1 MKNNYII
8 PVIPTANSIKT
19 GVTAE
24 EAEILRF
31 GAGRLDQRSGRNFEL
46 EMQSLRSF
54 LLISIVTAKYHEE
67 QL

>member
-8 PVIPTANSIKT
+8 PVIPTANSINT
-19 GVTAE
+19 GE

-54 LLISIVTAKYHEE
+54 LLISIVTAKYHKE